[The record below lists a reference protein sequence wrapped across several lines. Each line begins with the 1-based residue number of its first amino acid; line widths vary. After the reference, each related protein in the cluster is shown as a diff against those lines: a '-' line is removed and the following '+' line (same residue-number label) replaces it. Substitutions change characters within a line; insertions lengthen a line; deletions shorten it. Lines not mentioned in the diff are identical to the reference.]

1 LVEVFWIVISE
12 FWTAAIFFKYSL
24 RLIISSLINVRM
36 SVINFKCHL
45 LIKQT
50 QKESDSGDIFSQ
62 LIQSISVSDL
72 SGKS

>member
-1 LVEVFWIVISE
+1 
-12 FWTAAIFFKYSL
+12 
-24 RLIISSLINVRM
+24 M